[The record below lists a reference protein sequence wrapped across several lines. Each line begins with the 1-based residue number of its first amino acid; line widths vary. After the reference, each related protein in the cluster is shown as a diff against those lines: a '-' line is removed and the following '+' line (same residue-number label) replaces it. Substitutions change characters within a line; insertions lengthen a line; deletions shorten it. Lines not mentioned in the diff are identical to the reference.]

1 MHLRPQMLTREAA
14 RDQAGVEA
22 VEAVEAVEEAAEP
35 VVAAPAAASSVTSW
49 YDRGVR
55 LTPPQP

>member
-1 MHLRPQMLTREAA
+1 MLTREAA

>member
-1 MHLRPQMLTREAA
+1 MLTREAA

-22 VEAVEAVEEAAEP
+22 VEAVEEAAEP
-35 VVAAPAAASSVTSW
+35 IVAAPAAASSVTSW

-55 LTPPQP
+55 LTPPQPRQP

>member
-22 VEAVEAVEEAAEP
+22 VEAVEEAAEP
-35 VVAAPAAASSVTSW
+35 IVAAPAAASSVTSW

>member
-14 RDQAGVEA
+14 RDQAGAGAAGAAEA
-22 VEAVEAVEEAAEP
+22 TKEAAEP
-35 VVAAPAAASSVTSW
+35 VVVAPAAASSVTSW